1 MADKKF
7 RTVITYKTY
16 FEDFFTKQ
24 VQKVKDKILWTSFLW
39 RNIMK
44 IKNNSKTLIQIVEK
58 QYGKKGTKKRDKF
71 EKGYESFKLGAMI
84 LDARLEK
91 GLTQEQLAD
100 KCGTNKAYI
109 SRVENDIKDVRIS
122 TLQKIIEVG
131 LGGRLNLSVT
141 L

>member
-1 MADKKF
+1 M
-7 RTVITYKTY
+7 KT
-16 FEDFFTKQ
+16 
-24 VQKVKDKILWTSFLW
+24 
-39 RNIMK
+39 
-44 IKNNSKTLIQIVEK
+44 KNNSKTLTQLIEQ

-109 SRVENDIKDVRIS
+109 SKVENNIKDVRIS